1 MKGQSRKKFNTE
13 LCSNK
18 MTFSDC
24 EMAILRNAV
33 DESDKIQSEK
43 MANSEE
49 VIHMIQ
55 ILEDFIK
62 RRKCVCYGGTAIN
75 NLLPKH
81 AQFYN
86 REIEVPDYDF
96 FSPKAIEHAKELADI
111 YYKAGFKEV
120 EAKAG
125 VHHGTFKVFVNFIH
139 IADITYMNPKV
150 FKSVSGDAIKIN
162 NILYAP
168 PNFLRMGMYLELS
181 RPYGDVSRW
190 EKVLK
195 RLILLNKYYPIRVTK
210 CNEMKAAPSKT
221 SLYYITRDTLID
233 QGVVFFGG
241 YATKFFDKQIEHE
254 NVVQI
259 SDFDVLSEQPHKCAN
274 VLADKLKE
282 MKFKQVSIVLHSAIE
297 EIVPEHAEVK
307 VGSESIAFIYKPI
320 ACHNYNEVRI
330 QDKEVKIATI
340 DTMLSFYLAFYYSNE
355 PHFSKDRILCMA
367 NFLFDIEQQN
377 RLKQRGVLRRFSMKC
392 IGKQPTL
399 ESMRSEKTERYKELK
414 EKRGT
419 YEYDM
424 WFLNYNPKAQ
434 TKKVSTTNKTK
445 KSRESV
451 KSESI
456 FASVSKEV
464 TPESK
469 PEPRPESDT
478 GYLF

>member
-43 MANSEE
+43 MANSDE

-55 ILEDFIK
+55 MLEDFI
-62 RRKCVCYGGTAIN
+62 RKKKCICYGGTAIN

-86 REIEVPDYDF
+86 REGEVPDYDF
-96 FSPKAIEHAKELADI
+96 FSPKAIEHAKELSDI

-139 IADITYMNPKV
+139 IADITYMNPKI
-150 FKSVSGDAIKIN
+150 FKSVSEDAIKIN
-162 NILYAP
+162 DMLYAP

-195 RLILLNKYYPIRVTK
+195 RLILLNKYYPIRVSK
-210 CNEMKAAPSKT
+210 CNELKASPKKT
-221 SLYYITRDTLID
+221 ALYYITRDTLID

-241 YATKFFDKQIEHE
+241 YAAKFFNRQTEDANGVH
-254 NVVQI
+254 V
-259 SDFDVLSEQPHKCAN
+259 SDFDVLSEQPYKCAN
-274 VLADKLKE
+274 ILMDKLKE
-282 MKFKQVSIVLHSAIE
+282 MKFKKVSVVLHSAIE

-307 VGSESIAFIYKPI
+307 VGSESVAFVYKPI
-320 ACHNYNEVRI
+320 ACHNYNEIRI
-330 QDKEVKIATI
+330 QDKEIKIATI
-340 DTMLSFYLAFYYSNE
+340 DTMLSFYLAFYYSDDT
-355 PHFSKDRILCMA
+355 HFSKDRILCMA

-377 RLKQRGVLRRFSMKC
+377 RMKQKGVLRRFSMKC

-399 ESMRSEKTERYKELK
+399 ESMRSDKMDKYNELK
-414 EKRGT
+414 DKRGT
-419 YEYDM
+419 HDYDM
-424 WFLNYNPKAQ
+424 WFLQYNPKTQ
-434 TKKVSTTNKTK
+434 STKVSTTKAKTK
-445 KSRESV
+445 KLRGSIKREV
-451 KSESI
+451 M
-456 FASVSKEV
+456 
-464 TPESK
+464 PESK
-469 PEPRPESDT
+469 ETTSTPVPESN

>member
-43 MANSEE
+43 MANSDE

-55 ILEDFIK
+55 ILEDFIRK
-62 RRKCVCYGGTAIN
+62 KKCVCYGGTAIN

-86 REIEVPDYDF
+86 REGEVPDYDF
-96 FSPKAIEHAKELADI
+96 FSPKAIEHAKELSDI

-150 FKSVSGDAIKIN
+150 FKYVSEDAIKIN
-162 NILYAP
+162 NMLYAP

-195 RLILLNKYYPIRVTK
+195 RLILLNKYYPIRISK
-210 CNEMKAAPSKT
+210 CNELKANPRKT
-221 SLYYITRDTLID
+221 ALYYVTRDTLID

-241 YATKFFDKQIEHE
+241 YAAKFFSRQIEDEKEVH
-254 NVVQI
+254 I
-259 SDFDVLSEQPHKCAN
+259 SDFDVLSEQPYKCAN
-274 VLADKLKE
+274 ILADNLKE

-307 VGSESIAFIYKPI
+307 VGSESVAFIYKPI
-320 ACHNYNEVRI
+320 ACHNYNEIRI

-340 DTMLSFYLAFYYSNE
+340 DTMLSFYLAFYYSDKT
-355 PHFSKDRILCMA
+355 HFSKDRILCMA

-377 RLKQRGVLRRFSMKC
+377 RMKQKGVLRRFSMKC

-399 ESMRSEKTERYKELK
+399 ESMRSDKVDKYKELK

-419 YEYDM
+419 HEYDM
-424 WFLNYNPKAQ
+424 WFLQYNPKTQ
-434 TKKVSTTNKTK
+434 SKKTSSLTKTK
-445 KSRESV
+445 KARES
-451 KSESI
+451 I
-456 FASVSKEV
+456 RQEV
-464 TPESK
+464 IPESK
-469 PEPRPESDT
+469 ETTSTPIPESN